1 MNISYRYID
10 PDMIFT
16 NNREEVISRIQTGEW
31 DCGLCPQ
38 MFGYESGCYGLFVP
52 DKPKREQERK
62 PKRGFQVLS
71 SLAGKR
77 SITNLSSLMAFR
89 INCRSLFIPVKSE
102 DIAVPM
108 L

>member
-10 PDMIFT
+10 PDVIFT

-52 DKPKREQERK
+52 DKPKKRTREEAEAWLSGIEQSGGKAFNNEPFK
-62 PKRGFQVLS
+62 PDGFSDKLPE
-71 SLAGKR
+71 SLYP
-77 SITNLSSLMAFR
+77 SQI
-89 INCRSLFIPVKSE
+89 
-102 DIAVPM
+102 
-108 L
+108 